1 MGSAQPS
8 RPTTKAAQSIRRAKM
23 AAPDSLIVDA
33 INDAYEELST
43 DMKELKGDVKQ
54 LKGDVGKLLNYFGI
68 VSGETP

>member
-1 MGSAQPS
+1 
-8 RPTTKAAQSIRRAKM
+8 M

-54 LKGDVGKLLNYFGI
+54 LKGDVKQLKGDVGKLLNYFGI